1 MIKSSKYFLLIQND
15 YFKNVMTKDIS
26 QGCFTFL
33 LFEESCRGL
42 NDKDAYVAAS
52 YLKEIS
58 FYIKSTYRFDIRY
71 LKGRTTLVSK

>member
-1 MIKSSKYFLLIQND
+1 
-15 YFKNVMTKDIS
+15 MTKDTS
-26 QGCFTFL
+26 QGRFTSLF
-33 LFEESCRGL
+33 FEESGREL

-71 LKGRTTLVSK
+71 LKVE